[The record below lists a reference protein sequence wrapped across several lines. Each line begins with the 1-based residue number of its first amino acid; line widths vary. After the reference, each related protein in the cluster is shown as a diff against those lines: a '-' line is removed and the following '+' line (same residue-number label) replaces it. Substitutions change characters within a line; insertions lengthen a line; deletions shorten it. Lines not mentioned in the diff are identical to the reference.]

1 MLTIWILVKMSNAS
15 ISLTASG
22 QVCLVSVHA
31 LSPKHNADDY
41 IEAVKFY
48 NERWDVNLWFY
59 QEKY

>member
-1 MLTIWILVKMSNAS
+1 MRRFFID
-15 ISLTASG
+15 SLCSYSL
-22 QVCLVSVHA
+22 CS

-41 IEAVKFY
+41 HIEAVKFY